1 MQLHQLKPKIK
12 KQDKK
17 RIARGGKRGTT
28 SGRGTKGQKSR
39 SGHAIRPAL
48 REFLKKIP
56 KMRGVKNMAAA
67 SKSQP
72 VNIEKL
78 ETHFNSGDSV
88 NPQILLEK
96 GLVKPT
102 KGKLPAVKLLGDG
115 NITKKLLVEN
125 CQISKTAKEK
135 IEKAGG
141 EIK

>member
-1 MQLHQLKPKIK
+1 MQLHELKPKIK

-56 KMRGVKNMAAA
+56 KMRGVKNLAAET
-67 SKSQP
+67 KPQP

-78 ETHFNSGDSV
+78 EAHFDSGDKIT
-88 NPQILLEK
+88 PQALLEK
-96 GLVKPT
+96 GLVNPT